1 MSLCFA
7 GSFSGVYGEQSW
19 DDSCS
24 ILDSGLVVGV
34 VEESKLHGL
43 YCPKTSKSNSGKMSI
58 SALRFMTKGIADS
71 KFKFVLIFFFHGSS
85 FCGSSKKLVERSHCV
100 LGKDSCSP
108 WSFGQ
113 STLITLPIS

>member
-43 YCPKTSKSNSGKMSI
+43 YCPKTSTSNSGKMSI

-71 KFKFVLIFFFHGSS
+71 KFKFVLIFFFMALRFVAPVRNLWRGVTVLWERTLAVHGL
-85 FCGSSKKLVERSHCV
+85 LVKV
-100 LGKDSCSP
+100 P
-108 WSFGQ
+108 
-113 STLITLPIS
+113 